1 MIARIVAA
9 ALLGSSL
16 VAANAS
22 AEEQK
27 PPVVPEEKKPPPIPQ
42 HRITYDLATGIR
54 VNPIGVEAQFNELYR
69 FRLYQ
74 SDSIAFRENGIG
86 FGVSHTANPAVLRIG
101 PIIELRPATFITLSS
116 GLYHMAYT
124 GLFNHLQSY
133 AKVDEPHSDSDIADA
148 GDLGRNTKAFGAEVV
163 SRALLLLKL
172 GPIALR
178 NDFNLFYSKLGLP
191 QGNTLFYSPR
201 TDLLIANEGV
211 SFTNET
217 DLAWVSDF
225 GLVAGARFALGHVFY
240 DEAQLGA
247 DGENPDTP
255 TARLGPLAAYTF
267 FDEPGASFNKPTVIA
282 VFNWYLAHRYRTGE
296 DVTQALPYMLFAFR
310 FEGDLFRE

>member
-101 PIIELRPATFITLSS
+101 PIIELRPATLS
-116 GLYHMAYT
+116 
-124 GLFNHLQSY
+124 
-133 AKVDEPHSDSDIADA
+133 P
-148 GDLGRNTKAFGAEVV
+148 
-163 SRALLLLKL
+163 
-172 GPIALR
+172 
-178 NDFNLFYSKLGLP
+178 
-191 QGNTLFYSPR
+191 
-201 TDLLIANEGV
+201 
-211 SFTNET
+211 
-217 DLAWVSDF
+217 
-225 GLVAGARFALGHVFY
+225 
-240 DEAQLGA
+240 
-247 DGENPDTP
+247 
-255 TARLGPLAAYTF
+255 
-267 FDEPGASFNKPTVIA
+267 
-282 VFNWYLAHRYRTGE
+282 
-296 DVTQALPYMLFAFR
+296 
-310 FEGDLFRE
+310 

>member
-1 MIARIVAA
+1 VSARILVPL
-9 ALLGSSL
+9 LLGACL
-16 VAANAS
+16 ATGVAS

-27 PPVVPEEKKPPPIPQ
+27 PPVMPEEQKPPPIPK
-42 HRITYDLATGIR
+42 HRVSYDFATGIR

-69 FRLYQ
+69 LRLYA

-86 FGVSHTANPAVLRIG
+86 FGVSHTVNPAVLRVG
-101 PIIELRPATFITLSS
+101 PIVELRPATFITLSS
-116 GLYHMAYT
+116 GFYHMAYT
-124 GLFNHLQSY
+124 GLFNHVQSY
-133 AKVDEPHSDSDIADA
+133 AEVAEPHSDSDIADA

-178 NDFNLFYSKLGLP
+178 NDFNVFYSKLDLP
-191 QGNTLFYSPR
+191 RGKTLFYSPR
-201 TDLLIANEGV
+201 TDLLTANRGV
-211 SFTNET
+211 SLTNDT
-217 DLAWVSDF
+217 DLAWVTDF

-240 DEAQLGA
+240 DEEELGPS
-247 DGENPDTP
+247 DENPDTP
-255 TARLGPLAAYTF
+255 TARVGPLAAYTF
-267 FDEPGASFNKPTVIA
+267 FDEPGSGFNKPTVIA